1 MTIFNCESIQKTA
14 NMHISI
20 VCKIEHRF
28 HWGYIKQFLILF
40 FFSLPDILKLYYT
53 HICCTYISYIFL
65 KTKRNELCFSSLF
78 SYSYV
83 YVQHT
88 SAYTIFLTLWKRW
101 NGAIYTI
108 LHSYCTG
115 TVTVIVLLSSY
126 AYVYV
131 YVYAHAMLWCCSIWW
146 WGDSDGT

>member
-40 FFSLPDILKLYYT
+40 FFFFLSLIFLNYII
-53 HICCTYISYIFL
+53 HIYVPIFRIFL

-108 LHSYCTG
+108 LHSYWNCDCDCT
-115 TVTVIVLLSSY
+115 TILVSLCLCLYYALLCY
-126 AYVYV
+126 DAVVYDDEETPMV
-131 YVYAHAMLWCCSIWW
+131 SK
-146 WGDSDGT
+146 